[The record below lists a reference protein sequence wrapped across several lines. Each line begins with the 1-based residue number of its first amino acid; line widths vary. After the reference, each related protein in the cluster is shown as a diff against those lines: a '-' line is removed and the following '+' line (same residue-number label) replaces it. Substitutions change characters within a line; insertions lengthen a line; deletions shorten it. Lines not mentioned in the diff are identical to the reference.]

1 MIWPGALAFL
11 LIFAVCTLFV
21 TQRWAVSVVQAG
33 VFLLTALWIVKTLL
47 LRAGPYQ
54 PERRRVHFS
63 FLLVPLSGALLWG
76 NLQYALG
83 KTVYPFATANA
94 ILYWL
99 TGLCF
104 AFLGLQIC
112 ADREIRSR
120 FLGWLL
126 TFGFVLSIVSVLQ
139 LYTAKG
145 QAFWMFQTA
154 YTENV
159 LGPFVYRNNY
169 AAFMELL
176 LPIAVYRAIRFERFS
191 FLYTAIAGAMYAS
204 VIASASRAGSALA
217 TLEIVVLLM
226 LAPTLR
232 RGLGRGWVLRVMA
245 ALAGTVAIFG
255 YEFLWERLSA
265 TEASTAYAVREEY
278 LRSAFEMVKAEPV
291 WGFGLGT
298 WPWAYREFATFS
310 ARFYSNHA
318 HNEWMQW
325 AAEGGIPFAA
335 MLLIAALWTIR
346 PAVKSLW
353 GIGILSVLVHSWVDY
368 PFHRTGIAVWIFTMW
383 GVLAAH
389 DREIT
394 ASRANKAKSRL
405 SQGTQSPA
413 LASEVDEDVVPEGS
427 GRND

>member
-1 MIWPGALAFL
+1 MISAGALAFL

-21 TQRWAVSVVQAG
+21 TQRWAVSAVQAG
-33 VFLLTALWIVKTLL
+33 VFLLTASWIVKTLL
-47 LRAGPYQ
+47 LPADPDQ

-99 TGLCF
+99 TALCF

-112 ADREIRSR
+112 ADREVRSR

-191 FLYTAIAGAMYAS
+191 FLYTAVAGAMYAS

-226 LAPTLR
+226 LAPSLR
-232 RGLGRGWVLRVMA
+232 RGLGHGWVLRVLVAM
-245 ALAGTVAIFG
+245 AGTVAIFG
-255 YEFLWERLSA
+255 YEFLWERLKA
-265 TEASTAYAVREEY
+265 TEASTAYLVREEY
-278 LRSAFEMVKAEPV
+278 LRSAIEMLKAEPV

-298 WPWAYREFATFS
+298 WVWAYREFATFS
-310 ARFYSNHA
+310 APFYSNHA

-335 MLLIAALWTIR
+335 MLLIAALWTVR

-353 GIGILSVLVHSWVDY
+353 GIGILSVLAHSWVDY
-368 PFHRTGIAVWIFTMW
+368 PFQRTGIAVWIFTMW

-389 DREIT
+389 HREVT
-394 ASRANKAKSRL
+394 ASRAKKAPSKVEPDAEL
-405 SQGTQSPA
+405 PA
-413 LASEVDEDVVPEGS
+413 YESGIDDSVVPEGS